1 MPTTIT
7 FFPVDNGDMT
17 LIKFGDLDATTLLID
32 VNIRQDAD
40 DPDGEARD
48 VAKDL
53 RERLKKDEN
62 GRPYVDAFLLSH
74 PDQDHCR
81 GLKRHFHLGPLD
93 KYPDDKKDDKDKK
106 IVIREMWSSPIVFRR
121 ASKTHTLSDDA
132 KAFNTE
138 ARRRV
143 QLNRD
148 KNFAVGNGD
157 RIQIMGEDIDGKT
170 DDLTSIVRKVDTR
183 FSTINGKS
191 SAFFSAF
198 LLAPL
203 DAQDDEEE
211 EECLVKN
218 QSSVILNITLAADAQ
233 TPDGAKFLTGGDAEV
248 FIWNRQWQRHETEA
262 DVLEYDI
269 MQAPHH
275 CSWHSLSYDSW
286 SDYGEKAKL
295 DADARKALSQT
306 RDGAVIVA
314 TVRALAFNG
323 GQPKDALGEENLD
336 ALSAGLV
343 NLERHIENVSGFGVP
358 VVVALNRFPTDT
370 DAEVAALIDLVR
382 AEGARAYEATHFSD
396 GGAGAEALAHGVR
409 PG

>member
-1 MPTTIT
+1 MPTTLT

-53 RERLKKDEN
+53 RDRLKKDEN

-81 GLKRHFHLGPLD
+81 GLTRHFYLGPLD
-93 KYPDDKKDDKDKK
+93 KYPDDKLDDKDKK

-121 ASKTHTLSDDA
+121 TSKTHTLGPDA
-132 KAFNTE
+132 IAFSSE

-143 QLNRD
+143 KLNRE
-148 KNFAVGNGD
+148 KNFVVGNGD

-170 DDLTSIVRKVDTR
+170 DDLTSIVRKVDNS
-183 FSTINGKS
+183 FSTINGRHS
-191 SAFFSAF
+191 SFFSAF

-203 DAQDDEEE
+203 DASDDEEL

-248 FIWNRQWQRHETEA
+248 FIWNRQWQRHKAEA

-286 SDYGEKAKL
+286 SDYGEEAKL

-314 TVRALAFNG
+314 SCKPIADDDSDPPCIRAKREYVAIVDEAKGEFYCTGEYPSEKSVEPLVFTVTAQG
-323 GQPKDALGEENLD
+323 VQPPSKKEAGSK
-336 ALSAGLV
+336 AAAVVTSA
-343 NLERHIENVSGFGVP
+343 RTPMPH
-358 VVVALNRFPTDT
+358 
-370 DAEVAALIDLVR
+370 
-382 AEGARAYEATHFSD
+382 GAS
-396 GGAGAEALAHGVR
+396 
-409 PG
+409 

>member
-17 LIKFGDLDATTLLID
+17 LIKFGDLEETTLMID
-32 VNIRQDAD
+32 ANIRQDAD
-40 DPDGEARD
+40 NPGKDVRD

-53 RERLKKDEN
+53 RERLKTDEN

-81 GLKRHFHLGPLD
+81 GLMRHFHLGPLD
-93 KYPDDKKDDKDKK
+93 KYPDDKKNEKEKK

-121 ASKTHTLSDDA
+121 ASKTHTLCDDA

-148 KNFAVGNGD
+148 KNFAVGDGD
-157 RIQIMGEDIDGKT
+157 RIQILGEDINGKT
-170 DDLTSIVRKVDTR
+170 DDLTAIVRKVDSC

-191 SAFFSAF
+191 SLFFSAF

-233 TPDGAKFLTGGDAEV
+233 TLDGAKFLTGGDAKV
-248 FIWNRQWQRHETEA
+248 FIWNRQWQRHKAEVE
-262 DVLEYDI
+262 VLEYDI

-275 CSWHSLSYDSW
+275 CSWHSLSSDSW
-286 SDYGEKAKL
+286 SDCGEKARL
-295 DADARKALSQT
+295 DADARMALSQT
-306 RDGAVIVA
+306 RDGAVIIASCKPIADDNSDPPCIRAKREYVA
-314 TVRALAFNG
+314 IVDGANGEFYCTGEYPSEKSVAPLVFTVTAKG
-323 GQPKDALGEENLD
+323 VQPPSKRE
-336 ALSAGLV
+336 AGLK
-343 NLERHIENVSGFGVP
+343 
-358 VVVALNRFPTDT
+358 
-370 DAEVAALIDLVR
+370 AAAVLTS
-382 AEGARAYEATHFSD
+382 AQTPMPHGAS
-396 GGAGAEALAHGVR
+396 
-409 PG
+409 

>member
-40 DPDGEARD
+40 DPDGKARN

-53 RERLKKDEN
+53 RDRLKKDEN

-81 GLKRHFHLGPLD
+81 GLTRHFHLGPLD

-106 IVIREMWSSPIVFRR
+106 IVIREIWSSPIVFRR
-121 ASKTHTLSDDA
+121 ASKTHTLSEDA

-148 KNFAVGNGD
+148 KNFDVGNGD
-157 RIQIMGEDIDGKT
+157 RIQIMGGDIDGKT
-170 DDLTSIVRKVDTR
+170 DDLTSIVRKVDTC

-198 LLAPL
+198 LLSPL

-248 FIWNRQWQRHETEA
+248 FIWNRQWQRHKVEA

-286 SDYGEKAKL
+286 SDYREKAKL

-314 TVRALAFNG
+314 SCKPIADDDSDPPCIRAKREYVAIVDEAKGEFYCTGEYPSEKSVEPLVFTVTAQG
-323 GQPKDALGEENLD
+323 VQPPSKKEAGSK
-336 ALSAGLV
+336 AAAVITSA
-343 NLERHIENVSGFGVP
+343 RTPMPH
-358 VVVALNRFPTDT
+358 
-370 DAEVAALIDLVR
+370 
-382 AEGARAYEATHFSD
+382 GA
-396 GGAGAEALAHGVR
+396 
-409 PG
+409 P

>member
-7 FFPVDNGDMT
+7 FFPVGNGDMT

-32 VNIRQDAD
+32 INIRQDAD
-40 DPDGEARD
+40 DPEKDVRD

-81 GLKRHFHLGPLD
+81 GLTRHFYLGSLD
-93 KYPDDKKDDKDKK
+93 QYPDDKKDDKDKK
-106 IVIREMWSSPIVFRR
+106 IVIREIWSSPIVFRR

-148 KNFAVGNGD
+148 RNFAVGNGD

-170 DDLTSIVRKVDTR
+170 DDLTSIVRKVDAR

-203 DAQDDEEE
+203 DAQDDD

-248 FIWNRQWQRHETEA
+248 FIWNRQWQRHKAEA

-275 CSWHSLSYDSW
+275 CSWRSLSEDSW
-286 SDYGEKAKL
+286 STLRERAKL
-295 DADARKALSQT
+295 DADARSALSPT
-306 RDGAVIVA
+306 RDGAVIVTSSKPIKDDDSDPPCIRA
-314 TVRALAFNG
+314 KREYVAIVDEVNGEFYCTGEYPSEKSVEPLVFTVTAQG
-323 GQPKDALGEENLD
+323 VQPPSKKEAGSK
-336 ALSAGLV
+336 AAAVITSA
-343 NLERHIENVSGFGVP
+343 RTP
-358 VVVALNRFPTDT
+358 MP
-370 DAEVAALIDLVR
+370 
-382 AEGARAYEATHFSD
+382 
-396 GGAGAEALAHGVR
+396 HGSS
-409 PG
+409 

>member
-32 VNIRQDAD
+32 INIRQDAD
-40 DPDGEARD
+40 DPDQDVRD

-81 GLKRHFHLGPLD
+81 GLARHFYLGSLD

-148 KNFAVGNGD
+148 QNFAVANGD

-170 DDLTSIVRKVDTR
+170 DDLTSILRKVDTR

-203 DAQDDEEE
+203 DAQDDD

-248 FIWNRQWQRHETEA
+248 FIWNRQWQRHKAEA
-262 DVLEYDI
+262 DALEYDI

-275 CSWHSLSYDSW
+275 CSWRSLSEDSW
-286 SDYGEKAKL
+286 STLGEKAKL
-295 DADARKALSQT
+295 DTDARSALSQT
-306 RDGAVIVA
+306 RDGAVIVTSSKPIKDDDSDPPCIRA
-314 TVRALAFNG
+314 KREYVAIVDEVKGEFYCTGEYPSEKSVEPLVFTVTAQG
-323 GQPKDALGEENLD
+323 VQPPSKKEAGSK
-336 ALSAGLV
+336 AAAVITSA
-343 NLERHIENVSGFGVP
+343 RTP
-358 VVVALNRFPTDT
+358 MP
-370 DAEVAALIDLVR
+370 
-382 AEGARAYEATHFSD
+382 
-396 GGAGAEALAHGVR
+396 HGSS
-409 PG
+409 

>member
-40 DPDGEARD
+40 NPEKDVRD

-81 GLKRHFHLGPLD
+81 GLTRHFYLGPLD

-170 DDLTSIVRKVDTR
+170 VISPQLCGRWTRVSRRSTARVPHSSLRFFWHPWMPRTTKKRKSAWSRTSP
-183 FSTINGKS
+183 
-191 SAFFSAF
+191 A
-198 LLAPL
+198 
-203 DAQDDEEE
+203 
-211 EECLVKN
+211 
-218 QSSVILNITLAADAQ
+218 
-233 TPDGAKFLTGGDAEV
+233 
-248 FIWNRQWQRHETEA
+248 
-262 DVLEYDI
+262 
-269 MQAPHH
+269 
-275 CSWHSLSYDSW
+275 
-286 SDYGEKAKL
+286 
-295 DADARKALSQT
+295 
-306 RDGAVIVA
+306 
-314 TVRALAFNG
+314 
-323 GQPKDALGEENLD
+323 
-336 ALSAGLV
+336 
-343 NLERHIENVSGFGVP
+343 
-358 VVVALNRFPTDT
+358 
-370 DAEVAALIDLVR
+370 
-382 AEGARAYEATHFSD
+382 
-396 GGAGAEALAHGVR
+396 
-409 PG
+409 

>member
-32 VNIRQDAD
+32 INIRQDAD
-40 DPDGEARD
+40 DPDGDARD

-81 GLKRHFHLGPLD
+81 GLTRHFYLGPLD

-121 ASKTHTLSDDA
+121 SSKTHTLCDDA
-132 KAFNTE
+132 KAFNAE

-157 RIQIMGEDIDGKT
+157 RIQIMGEDIDCKT

-203 DAQDDEEE
+203 DAKDDEEE
-211 EECLVKN
+211 EASLVKN
-218 QSSVILNITLAADAQ
+218 HSSVILNITLAADAQ
-233 TPDGAKFLTGGDAEV
+233 TSDGAKFLTGGDAEV
-248 FIWNRQWQRHETEA
+248 FIWNRQWQRHKTKAEL
-262 DVLEYDI
+262 LEYDI

-275 CSWHSLSYDSW
+275 CSWHSLSEDSW
-286 SDYGEKAKL
+286 SDCGEKAKL
-295 DADARKALSQT
+295 DTDARKALSQT
-306 RDGAVIVA
+306 RDGAIIVA
-314 TVRALAFNG
+314 SCKPIADDDIDPPCIRAKREYVAIVDEA
-323 GQPKDALGEENLD
+323 KGEFYCTGE
-336 ALSAGLV
+336 
-343 NLERHIENVSGFGVP
+343 
-358 VVVALNRFPTDT
+358 
-370 DAEVAALIDLVR
+370 
-382 AEGARAYEATHFSD
+382 
-396 GGAGAEALAHGVR
+396 
-409 PG
+409 

>member
-7 FFPVDNGDMT
+7 FFPVENGDMT

-40 DPDGEARD
+40 NPGKDMRD

-53 RERLKKDEN
+53 RERLKKDED

-81 GLKRHFHLGPLD
+81 GLTRHFYLGPLD

-121 ASKTHTLSDDA
+121 ASKTHTLCDDA
-132 KAFNTE
+132 KEFNAE

-148 KNFAVGNGD
+148 KNFAVENGD

-170 DDLTSIVRKVDTR
+170 DDLTSIVRKVDSR

-203 DAQDDEEE
+203 NAQDDEELE
-211 EECLVKN
+211 ERLTKN
-218 QSSVILNITLAADAQ
+218 ESSVIMNITLAADVR
-233 TPDGAKFLTGGDAEV
+233 TLDGAKFLTGGDAEV
-248 FIWNRQWQRHETEA
+248 LIWNRLWQRHNAEA

-275 CSWHSLSYDSW
+275 CSWHSLSEDSW
-286 SDYGEKAKL
+286 SDYGGKAKL
-295 DADARKALSQT
+295 DADARKALSKT
-306 RDGAVIVA
+306 RDGAIIVA
-314 TVRALAFNG
+314 SCKPIADDNNDPPCIRAKREYIEIVDEVKGEFYCTGEYPSEKSVEPLVFTITAQG
-323 GQPKDALGEENLD
+323 VQPPSKKESGSKA
-336 ALSAGLV
+336 AAVVTSA
-343 NLERHIENVSGFGVP
+343 RTPMPH
-358 VVVALNRFPTDT
+358 
-370 DAEVAALIDLVR
+370 
-382 AEGARAYEATHFSD
+382 GAS
-396 GGAGAEALAHGVR
+396 
-409 PG
+409 

>member
-1 MPTTIT
+1 MPTTLT

-17 LIKFGDLDATTLLID
+17 LIKFGDTDATTLLID

-53 RERLKKDEN
+53 RDRLKKDTN

-81 GLKRHFHLGPLD
+81 GLTQHFHLGPLGE
-93 KYPDDKKDDKDKK
+93 YPDDNKDYKDKK
-106 IVIREMWSSPIVFRR
+106 IVIREVWSSPIVFRR
-121 ASKTHTLSDDA
+121 ASKTHTLGADA
-132 KAFNTE
+132 TAFSSE

-143 QLNRD
+143 KMNRD
-148 KNFAVGNGD
+148 KSFAVGDGD
-157 RIQIMGEDIDGKT
+157 RILIMGEDIDGKT
-170 DDLTSIVRKVDTR
+170 DDLSPILKRVDES
-183 FSTINGKS
+183 FSTINGKQ
-191 SAFFSAF
+191 SAFFSAY

-218 QSSVILNITLAADAQ
+218 QSSVIMNITLAADAQ

-248 FIWNRQWQRHETEA
+248 FIWNRQWARHKDEPE
-262 DVLEYDI
+262 VLEYDL

-286 SDYGEKAKL
+286 SKLGEKVQI
-295 DADARKALSQT
+295 DADARSALSQT
-306 RDGAVIVA
+306 RNGAIVVASCKPIADDDSDPPCIRAKREYVAIVNDAKGAFYCTGEYPNAKAVEPLVFTVTSQGVQPPSKKETGSKAAAVI
-314 TVRALAFNG
+314 T
-323 GQPKDALGEENLD
+323 
-336 ALSAGLV
+336 SA
-343 NLERHIENVSGFGVP
+343 RTP
-358 VVVALNRFPTDT
+358 MP
-370 DAEVAALIDLVR
+370 
-382 AEGARAYEATHFSD
+382 
-396 GGAGAEALAHGVR
+396 HGTR
-409 PG
+409 